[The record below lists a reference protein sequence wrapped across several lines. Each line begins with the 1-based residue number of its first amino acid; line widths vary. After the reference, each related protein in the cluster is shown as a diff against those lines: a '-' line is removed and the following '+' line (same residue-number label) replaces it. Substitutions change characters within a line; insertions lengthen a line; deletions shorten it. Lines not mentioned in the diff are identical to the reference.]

1 MWDIKGPLSIFN
13 RNSWVDTIH
22 FTCPQSPNGI
32 RNTTVTND
40 NILFD
45 LFVMFLGHNR
55 IREPPEYCVW
65 CICVLIC
72 SVTDCY

>member
-32 RNTTVTND
+32 LNITVTND
-40 NILFD
+40 NILPD
-45 LFVMFLGHNR
+45 LFLMFLDDNR
-55 IREPPEYCVW
+55 IRQRQNIVFGVYVF
-65 CICVLIC
+65 INLF
-72 SVTDCY
+72 SY